1 MDIEKYSAGP
11 CPVGRGLVMVGD
23 AWSMLILRDAGFG
36 LTRFDQFRRSLGIAP
51 NILTRRLTALTKAG
65 LLEKRNYRE
74 RPPRD
79 AYLITEAGRDFL
91 PILQVIGA
99 WGRRHNG
106 GGDLSHV
113 VDTETGEAIDP
124 VVIDRQTGAPIGTR
138 PLRLVRPVAFVA
150 PADADT
156 QRQPAVPERPG
167 SLRSSAPQSPK
178 RPSRQ
183 QEDSP

>member
-1 MDIEKYSAGP
+1 MDIEKYSAGA
-11 CPVGRGLVMVGD
+11 CPVGRGLAMVGD

-36 LTRFDQFRRSLGIAP
+36 LTRFEQFRSSLGIAP
-51 NILTRRLTALTKAG
+51 NILTRRLTALTRAG
-65 LLEKRNYRE
+65 LLEKKSYRK

-79 AYLITEAGRDFL
+79 DYVITEAGRDFL

-138 PLRLVRPVAFVA
+138 PLRLVTPVAFVA
-150 PADADT
+150 RADADT
-156 QRQPAVPERPG
+156 SRQRVLPERPG
-167 SLRSSAPQSPK
+167 SLTSSAPRSPK
-178 RPSRQ
+178 SPSPQ
-183 QEDSP
+183 QGDSP

>member
-1 MDIEKYSAGP
+1 MDTEKYSAGP
-11 CPVGRGLVMVGD
+11 CPIGRALVMVGD

-36 LTRFDQFRRSLGIAP
+36 LTRFDQFRSSLGIAP
-51 NILTRRLTALTKAG
+51 NILARRLTALTKAG
-65 LLEKRNYRE
+65 LLEKKNYRK

-79 AYLITEAGRDFL
+79 EYLITEAGRDFL
-91 PILQVIGA
+91 PILQAIGA

-138 PLRLVRPVAFVA
+138 PLRLVRPAA
-150 PADADT
+150 SASADDA
-156 QRQPAVPERPG
+156 QPRPAVPERPG
-167 SLRSSAPQSPK
+167 SPKSSAPQSPK
-178 RPSRQ
+178 RPSPQ
-183 QEDSP
+183 QGDSP

>member
-11 CPVGRGLVMVGD
+11 CPVGRGLAMVGD

-51 NILTRRLTALTKAG
+51 NILARRLTALTKAG
-65 LLEKRNYRE
+65 LLEKRNYQE

-79 AYLITEAGRDFL
+79 EYLITEAGRDFL

-106 GGDLSHV
+106 VGDLSYA
-113 VDTETGEAIDP
+113 VDAETGEAIDP
-124 VVIDRQTGAPIGTR
+124 VVIDRLTGAPIGTR
-138 PLRLVRPVAFVA
+138 PLRLVRPAA
-150 PADADT
+150 SASSTDA
-156 QRQPAVPERPG
+156 QLRPAVPQRPG
-167 SLRSSAPQSPK
+167 LPRSSAPGSPK
-178 RPSRQ
+178 HPSPQ
-183 QEDSP
+183 QGESP

>member
-1 MDIEKYSAGP
+1 MDIEKYSTGP

-65 LLEKRNYRE
+65 LLEKRNYNE
-74 RPPRD
+74 RPPREE
-79 AYLITEAGRDFL
+79 YLLTAAGRDFL

-106 GGDLSHV
+106 GGDLSYAI
-113 VDTETGEAIDP
+113 DTETGVAIDP
-124 VVIDRQTGAPIGTR
+124 VVIDRLTGAPIGTR
-138 PLRLVRPVAFVA
+138 PLRLVRPVVPAL
-150 PADADT
+150 PADAGT
-156 QRQPAVPERPG
+156 QWQSAGPERPA
-167 SLRSSAPQSPK
+167 LPRPSAPQSPQ
-178 RPSRQ
+178 RTARQ
-183 QEDSP
+183 HGDTP

>member
-36 LTRFDQFRRSLGIAP
+36 LTRFDQFRSSLGIAP
-51 NILTRRLTALTKAG
+51 NILARRLTALTKAG

-79 AYLITEAGRDFL
+79 EYLITEAGRDFL
-91 PILQVIGA
+91 PILHVIGA

-113 VDTETGEAIDP
+113 VDIETGEAIDP
-124 VVIDRQTGAPIGTR
+124 VVIDRQTTAPIGTR
-138 PLRLVRPVAFVA
+138 PLRLVRPVALVA

-156 QRQPAVPERPG
+156 QRQPAVLERPR
-167 SLRSSAPQSPK
+167 SLRSSLR
-178 RPSRQ
+178 RPSPQRG
-183 QEDSP
+183 DSP